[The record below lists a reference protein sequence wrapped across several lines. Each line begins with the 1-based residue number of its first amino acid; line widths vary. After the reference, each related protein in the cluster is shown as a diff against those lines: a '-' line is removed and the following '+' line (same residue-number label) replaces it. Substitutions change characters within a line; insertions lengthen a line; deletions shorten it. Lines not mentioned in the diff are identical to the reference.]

1 MAAFAACVSTL
12 IALVLGE
19 CTIRIAAPQDITGSF
34 RVQSEERGQLI
45 NRAGGEAPHSF
56 GERHV
61 VYRFNSLHMRGGEPR
76 GAQRNVLLLGDSFT
90 FGVLLEEE
98 DTYAAQLD
106 AMARDKFG
114 DDAVEVLNAGVPG
127 FGLANYVAW
136 VEELGDEAKPDLVVV
151 FFNGGDIH
159 RSVKSGLY
167 TLDDKGELEAHDLPR
182 KRLKDL
188 ANAIPGYR
196 WLISHS
202 HLLQLVRRALVPANP
217 SREDSGP
224 TSAPEPDTAVLLGE
238 ALFRRL
244 DAWCDERGVPLVVLT
259 TGFQDSAHFGDR
271 RYPSLRF
278 LERAQVLFDE
288 LDVTYVDLAPDL
300 LERADSLASISIPI
314 DEHPNERGA
323 ELIGQL
329 AWPVIEAQLER
340 VFEVRPHG

>member
-12 IALVLGE
+12 IALVVGE

-34 RVQSEERGQLI
+34 RVQSEQRGQLI

-61 VYRFNSLHMRGGEPR
+61 VYRFNSLHMRGPEPR

-106 AMARDKFG
+106 QLARDKFG
-114 DDAVEVLNAGVPG
+114 DEAVEVLNGGVPG

-136 VEELGDEAKPDLVVV
+136 VEELGEAAQPDLVVV

-167 TLDDKGELEAHDLPR
+167 SLAENGQLESHDLPR
-182 KRLKDL
+182 RRLKDL
-188 ANAIPGYR
+188 ANSIPGYR

-202 HLLQLVRRALVPANP
+202 HLLQLVRRALVPAPP
-217 SREDSGP
+217 SRADSGP
-224 TSAPEPDTAVLLGE
+224 TTAPEPDTPVLLGE

-244 DAWCDERGVPLVVLT
+244 DAWCDEHGVPLIVLT
-259 TGFQDSAHFGDR
+259 TGFQDSSHFGER

-278 LERAQVLFDE
+278 LERAEPLFDE
-288 LDVTYVDLAPDL
+288 LGVTYVDLEPGL
-300 LERADSLASISIPI
+300 LQRASSLDSISIPT

-323 ELIGQL
+323 DLIAEL
-329 AWPVIEAQLER
+329 AWPAIEAELAR